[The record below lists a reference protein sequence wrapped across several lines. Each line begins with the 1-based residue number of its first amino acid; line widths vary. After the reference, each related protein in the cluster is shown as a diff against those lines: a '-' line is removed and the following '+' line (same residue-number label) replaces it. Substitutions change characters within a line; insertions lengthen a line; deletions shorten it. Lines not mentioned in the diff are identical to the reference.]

1 MKKVIDMPL
10 WLSFCVSVACI
21 VGVGFLANFIGEAL
35 PRAIF
40 HPNRFPYR
48 VYRWEK
54 DGKVYERVGVHKWKD
69 NVPDMSRLRKK
80 KMVPKHLGI
89 CPTADGV
96 HTLALET
103 CRAEAVHS
111 VLCLLSVGLIFLWKN
126 RWLGVGVV
134 VIYVLCNLP
143 FIIIQ
148 RYNRPALL
156 ALESRLR
163 VREERKA
170 RLHAS
175 REEVMQDHE
184 GSDSVC

>member
-1 MKKVIDMPL
+1 MPL

-21 VGVGFLANFIGEAL
+21 VGVGFLANFVGEAL
-35 PRAIF
+35 PRSIF
-40 HPNRFPYR
+40 HPDRFPYR

-54 DGKVYERVGVHKWKD
+54 DGKLYERVGVQKWKD

-80 KMVPKHLGI
+80 KMVPKHLGV
-89 CPTADGV
+89 CPTADRV
-96 HTLALET
+96 RTLAMET
-103 CRAEAVHS
+103 CRAEAVHT
-111 VLCLLSVGLIFLWKN
+111 VLCFFSVGLIFLWKN

-156 ALESRLR
+156 ALEKRLR
-163 VREERKA
+163 AREERKA
-170 RLHAS
+170 RLRDT
-175 REEVMQDHE
+175 REEDLQNHE
-184 GSDSVC
+184 SSDPVC